1 LTSVSCPSASFCVA
15 EGIVNF
21 YAYEP
26 QKSYLVAVGYNH
38 GSWSAPAKLNAG
50 PAAPIAV
57 SCFSVSFCLALGSG
71 AQALTYNGSSWSAP
85 IGLGST
91 LGEARSV
98 SCTSAT
104 FCVAVAD
111 APEGS
116 GALTYS
122 GSSWSAPTTVDRL
135 SALYS
140 VSCASASF
148 CAAVGGGPAEPD
160 NAVIYSGGSWSA
172 PQTIDGSGDQFT
184 SVSCPSPSFCVAV
197 DEKGD
202 ALTYNGHSWSAPV
215 HVASAAQPTELEA
228 VSCASPSFC
237 AAVGQ
242 TNDER
247 GDGLTY
253 NGRSWSAP
261 TTIDPDSGLHSV
273 SCPSTS
279 FCVAVDGLGNALS
292 YAAAATPTGGYERR
306 PSLRVEPHAVRAGG
320 HVLVSGFIGRVR
332 GQLGCP
338 VGAQVDLLSSA
349 FAPSRHEF
357 AGVPTAYSKVR
368 RNGSFSARAAIPA
381 RRHQG
386 VYVVSGRCGG
396 GNLGVSTRLRVR

>member
-1 LTSVSCPSASFCVA
+1 MSVDWVSGRICFGRGVSLIVGRLRRPALALLPLALAGIAIPPATALASSGWSAPLGIMGHNLRPGSGLTSVSCPSASFCVA

-57 SCFSVSFCLALGSG
+57 SCFSVSFCLALGGG
-71 AQALTYNGSSWSAP
+71 AQA
-85 IGLGST
+85 
-91 LGEARSV
+91 
-98 SCTSAT
+98 
-104 FCVAVAD
+104 
-111 APEGS
+111 
-116 GALTYS
+116 
-122 GSSWSAPTTVDRL
+122 
-135 SALYS
+135 
-140 VSCASASF
+140 
-148 CAAVGGGPAEPD
+148 
-160 NAVIYSGGSWSA
+160 
-172 PQTIDGSGDQFT
+172 
-184 SVSCPSPSFCVAV
+184 
-197 DEKGD
+197 
-202 ALTYNGHSWSAPV
+202 
-215 HVASAAQPTELEA
+215 
-228 VSCASPSFC
+228 
-237 AAVGQ
+237 
-242 TNDER
+242 
-247 GDGLTY
+247 LTY